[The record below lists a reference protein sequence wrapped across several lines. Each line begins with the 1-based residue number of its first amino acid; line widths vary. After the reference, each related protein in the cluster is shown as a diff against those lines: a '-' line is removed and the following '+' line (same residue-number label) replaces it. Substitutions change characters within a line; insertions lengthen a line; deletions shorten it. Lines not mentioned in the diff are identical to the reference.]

1 MNNKTKTVNVVET
14 RGSAK
19 AEVLLIA
26 LDVHSDRIALRAQ
39 YDGSQPEPGQMM
51 DPQRFRQW
59 VLKQRHRAKR
69 VVCCYEAGPFGFG
82 LVRFLREHGI
92 ECLVVA
98 PENLDS
104 QRRGV
109 KTDKADALQL
119 LRRLRDYIVGNQK
132 AFSVVRV
139 PTRQQEQERCELRLR
154 EQLKD
159 TRQRIQKQGKSLLLQ
174 QGIKVSSSWWKD
186 AVWDGLKEGLE
197 DFLVQS
203 LEPLRRC
210 LEKVDEEEQKLCEKL
225 KSVALPEWNFV
236 GLGPL
241 CWQQIQREVCDWS
254 RFGNRRNVAG
264 YTGLCPSV
272 HISNGRGHYGSVNKH
287 GNPRLRWALIELA
300 WRVKRYQPG
309 YWKLKKLQDAFD
321 SKDRRQAGRRKRAIV
336 ALARQLAIDLW
347 RLATG
352 QTTPEALGL
361 RRKSA

>member
-1 MNNKTKTVNVVET
+1 MNNLTKTESLVET

-39 YDGSQPEPGQMM
+39 FDGSQPEPGQMM
-51 DPQRFRQW
+51 DPHRFRQW
-59 VLKQRHRAKR
+59 VLKQRDRAQR
-69 VVCCYEAGPFGFG
+69 LVCCYEAGPFGFG
-82 LVRFLREHGI
+82 LVRFLRAHAI

-104 QRRGV
+104 KRRGV

-119 LRRLRDYIVGNQK
+119 LRRLRDYTLGNRK
-132 AFSVVRV
+132 AFSLVRV
-139 PTRQQEQERCELRLR
+139 PTCEQEQKRCELRLR

-174 QGIKVSSSWWKD
+174 QGLKVSSSWWKD
-186 AVWDGLKEGLE
+186 AVWEVLKEDLE
-197 DFLVQS
+197 DWLVEL
-203 LEPLRRC
+203 LESLRRC
-210 LEKVDEEEQKLCEKL
+210 IERVDEEEQKRCKEL
-225 KSVALPEWNFV
+225 KGLELPEWNFV

-241 CWQQIQREVCDWS
+241 CYQQIQREICDWN
-254 RFGNRRNVAG
+254 RFNNRRNVAG

-272 HISNGRGHYGSVNKH
+272 HLSNGQGHYGSVNKH
-287 GNPRLRWALIELA
+287 GNPRLRWALVELA

-309 YWKLKKLQDAFD
+309 YWKLKKLEEAFEG
-321 SKDRRQAGRRKRAIV
+321 KDRRRAGLRKRAIV
-336 ALARQLAIDLW
+336 ALARQLAIDMW

-361 RRKSA
+361 RRKEA